1 MDSDRGPNVGQR
13 RRETK
18 SYKNLGW
25 YNGVD
30 HRAAGGNGG
39 GNGSATIG
47 GSATTVD
54 KQYMLSVISST
65 KEWDIFTYL
74 VGYGVDY
81 SGKTVQLTEDISA
94 SMMAGI
100 SRSNA
105 FRGTFEGGGHTLTFT
120 KGSCESAFDEENC
133 APFRYVDNA
142 TIQNLKVAGDIYTS
156 QKYAAGLVASNSG
169 TTTITNCVVSTVIHS
184 SVSGDGTHGGIVAMP
199 ASDSKTDIAGCVY
212 SGRLLSTHDTS
223 YCGGLVGWSGDNTV
237 TVNHSL
243 YAPDANIAVAQG
255 ERPIDNGATFVRG
268 NNPTV
273 NDNCYYSETMGSA
286 QGLRAIVSATAPD
299 DLGSL
304 INDYGMVKAYENGLL
319 YDGIY
324 YRPLLDISLPNYS
337 DNSATISAA
346 NGHLADVTLQDRN
359 IYKDGTWKTL
369 CLPFDVTLSDSP
381 LDGAEARPLT
391 DAYISGSTLNLT
403 FGDEETTLKAGTP
416 YIIKWESS
424 DPPVCLASPIFSG
437 VTIDATDN
445 SFDNHAGGDARVRFL
460 GTYKSLTIN
469 PGDNSILLMAETLH
483 YPASPAILG
492 AQSAYFK
499 IGEDGANPPLITSFN
514 IHFAKPGDING
525 DGVVDA
531 LDVNIVINIVL
542 GKASAS
548 SYPGIADVSGD
559 NTVDVNDVN
568 MVINIIL
575 GKN

>member
-1 MDSDRGPNVGQR
+1 MDSDRGPNVCQR
-13 RRETK
+13 RRESK

-65 KEWDIFTYL
+65 KEWDIFSYL

-184 SVSGDGTHGGIVAMP
+184 SVSGDGTH
-199 ASDSKTDIAGCVY
+199 
-212 SGRLLSTHDTS
+212 DTS

-273 NDNCYYSETMGSA
+273 NDNCYYTETMGSA

-324 YRPLLDISLPNYS
+324 YRPLLDISLLNNS
-337 DNSATISAA
+337 DNSATISDAD
-346 NGHLADVTLQDRN
+346 GHLADVTLQDRH

-424 DPPVCLASPIFSG
+424 DPPVCLANPVFNG

-483 YPASPAILG
+483 YPASPAILA